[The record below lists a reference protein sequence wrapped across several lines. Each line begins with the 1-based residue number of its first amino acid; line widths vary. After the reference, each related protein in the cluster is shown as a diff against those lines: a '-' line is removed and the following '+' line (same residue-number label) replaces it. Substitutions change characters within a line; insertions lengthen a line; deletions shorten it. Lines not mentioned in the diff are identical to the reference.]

1 MPNLKA
7 SLIIA
12 FYKDLEALGLI
23 LDTLRHQTYKKF
35 EVVVAEDDDTP
46 ETKAFLS
53 EYNDLE
59 IIHVSH
65 PDIGRTKPVAQNN
78 AILAATG
85 DYLIFIDG
93 DCIPYSTFIESHV
106 TLAETGKVLSGRRV
120 NLGPKF
126 SARLRKKTLSPLTLE
141 KLYLIYYPLLVL
153 DSASHI
159 EQGIFLNPTGGLFSL
174 RQKRKSNLSM
184 LGCNFSCFKSDML
197 EINGFDESYG
207 ESAVP
212 DDTDL
217 QWRFEALGLQMKSCK
232 LAANIFHLHHYRAP
246 ERYLSRMT
254 PELERMLA
262 RKKTGNYKAQQ
273 GLDSHKINPAI
284 TTHHYL

>member
-1 MPNLKA
+1 MPNLKV

-23 LDTLRHQTYKKF
+23 VDALHNQTYKNF
-35 EVVVAEDDDTP
+35 EVVIAEDDNAA
-46 ETKAFLS
+46 ETKSFLTK
-53 EYNDLE
+53 YDDLE
-59 IIHVSH
+59 IVHVSH
-65 PDIGRTKPVAQNN
+65 PDTGRTKPVAQNK

-85 DYLIFIDG
+85 EYLVFIDG
-93 DCIPYSTFIESHV
+93 DCIPYSRFIESHV
-106 TLAETGKVLSGRRV
+106 TLAEVGKVLSGRRV
-120 NLGPKF
+120 NLGPKI
-126 SARLRKKTLSPLTLE
+126 SSRLRKKTLSPLALE
-141 KLYLIYYPLLVL
+141 KMYLIYYPLLVL
-153 DSASHI
+153 DVASHL
-159 EQGIFLNPTGGLFSL
+159 EQGISLDPTGWFFSL
-174 RQKRKSNLSM
+174 RQKYKSNLSM

-232 LAANIFHLHHYRAP
+232 LAANIFHLYHYRAP
-246 ERYLSRMT
+246 ERYESRMS

-262 RKKTGNYKAQQ
+262 RKKTGNYKAKL
-273 GLDSHKINPAI
+273 GLDSH
-284 TTHHYL
+284 